1 MHIQDATYL
10 RVMLDDVSH
19 CNVSRASFPTYI
31 PDGLPCDFPLQPLVK
46 GGNRRKLLVEEPW
59 GIVSSISMP
68 PTDSKLY
75 NKYAHTP
82 LYIYLSLRTISPTGT
97 HFAHAHS
104 PTPKPKPKPNP
115 NQTKPTSGHLAGRDR
130 ERGHHCAGGRLPV
143 AGGTQVHL

>member
-1 MHIQDATYL
+1 MHIKDATYL

-75 NKYAHTP
+75 NK
-82 LYIYLSLRTISPTGT
+82 
-97 HFAHAHS
+97 
-104 PTPKPKPKPNP
+104 
-115 NQTKPTSGHLAGRDR
+115 
-130 ERGHHCAGGRLPV
+130 
-143 AGGTQVHL
+143 

>member
-1 MHIQDATYL
+1 MHIKDATYL

-75 NKYAHTP
+75 NMRTR
-82 LYIYLSLRTISPTGT
+82 LSISIYLSDQYLLLVLTSL
-97 HFAHAHS
+97 AH
-104 PTPKPKPKPNP
+104 
-115 NQTKPTSGHLAGRDR
+115 SGHLAGRDR
-130 ERGHHCAGGRLPV
+130 ERGHHRAGCRLPV
-143 AGGTQVHL
+143 AGGAQVHL

>member
-75 NKYAHTP
+75 NMRTR
-82 LYIYLSLRTISPTGT
+82 LSISIYLSDQSLLLVPTSL
-97 HFAHAHS
+97 AHS
-104 PTPKPKPKPNP
+104 GN
-115 NQTKPTSGHLAGRDR
+115 LAGRDR